1 MLKSLVNAHFI
12 LLLRESK
19 RKNWKKLGLLLSSS
33 MICCWFTRKHIKR
46 QRHCCRC
53 SLSLPYCDCVLCL
66 PPSIL
71 LSRLHLFYDYGC
83 AKQISKPRR
92 KSRRNVQYGVG
103 FDIQQLNFILIHCT
117 IFMCMQTCIEQYPYA
132 VYCFMAITTGFR
144 LKGASPHSNN
154 SGDSSGCS

>member
-53 SLSLPYCDCVLCL
+53 RIVTAFSAFL
-66 PPSIL
+66 PP
-71 LSRLHLFYDYGC
+71 FYYLGY
-83 AKQISKPRR
+83 IYSMIMVVRSKYRNR
-92 KSRRNVQYGVG
+92 DEKKLRNVQYGVG